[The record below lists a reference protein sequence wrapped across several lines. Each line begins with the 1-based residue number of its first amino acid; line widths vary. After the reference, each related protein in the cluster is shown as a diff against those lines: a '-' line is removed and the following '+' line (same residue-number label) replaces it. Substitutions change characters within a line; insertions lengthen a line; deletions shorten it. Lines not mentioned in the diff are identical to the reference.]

1 MAWFEHFRSDPPAL
15 GGAAPAGGASMSFLE
30 HLEELRRCIFRA
42 LLGVVLAF
50 FACFYFA
57 DQIYG
62 FMEKPL
68 TTILKAHGLDQHL
81 VYFNPIDP
89 FNLYVKLGL
98 ICALFV
104 ASPWVLYQV
113 WRFIAPG
120 LYPRE
125 RRYVVPFVVFT
136 SALFILGG
144 VFAYR
149 WAFPLALNFLIG
161 YAHRFTP
168 QININEYFD
177 LFATV
182 VLGLGLVFE
191 LPTLIF
197 FLSLLGVVNAKFL
210 LRNFR
215 YAILVICILAAVI
228 TPTADI
234 TTMLVFAAP
243 MVGLYVLGIGIA
255 YLFGKDRRERR
266 RRSAAA

>member
-1 MAWFEHFRSDPPAL
+1 MALFDHFRSAPPLRPAADPP
-15 GGAAPAGGASMSFLE
+15 GASMSFLQ

-42 LLGVVLAF
+42 LVGVMLAF
-50 FACFYFA
+50 FVCFAYA

-62 FMEKPL
+62 FMERPL

-89 FNLYVKLGL
+89 FNLYVKLAL
-98 ICALFV
+98 ICALFL
-104 ASPWVLYQV
+104 ASPWVLYQIWV
-113 WRFIAPG
+113 FIAPG
-120 LYPRE
+120 LYPKE
-125 RRYVVPFVVFT
+125 RRYVVPFVLFT
-136 SALFILGG
+136 SALFVLGG
-144 VFAYR
+144 VFAYKY
-149 WAFPLALNFLIG
+149 AFPLALDFLIG

-197 FLSLLGVVNAKFL
+197 FLSLLGLVDARFL
-210 LRNFR
+210 IRNFR
-215 YAILVICILAAVI
+215 YAVLIIFVLAAAI

-234 TTMLVFAAP
+234 TTMMVFAAP
-243 MVGLYVLGIGIA
+243 MLGLYVLGIGIA
-255 YLFGKDRRERR
+255 YLFGKDRRARR
-266 RRSAAA
+266 RAASA

>member
-1 MAWFEHFRSDPPAL
+1 
-15 GGAAPAGGASMSFLE
+15 MSFLE

-42 LLGVVLAF
+42 VVGVVLAF
-50 FACFYFA
+50 FACFAYA
-57 DQIYG
+57 DRIYG
-62 FMEKPL
+62 FIEIPL
-68 TTILKAHGLDQHL
+68 LAALKAHGLDQRSL
-81 VYFNPIDP
+81 VYFNPIEP
-89 FNLYVKLGL
+89 FNLYVKLAL
-98 ICALFV
+98 IAALFL

-113 WRFIAPG
+113 WVFIAPG

-125 RRYVVPFVVFT
+125 RRYVVPFVLFT

-149 WAFPLALNFLIG
+149 FAFPLALDFLIG

-168 QININEYFD
+168 QININEYFN

-182 VLGLGLVFE
+182 VLGLGIVFE

-197 FLSLLGVVNAKFL
+197 FLSLLGVVNARFL
-210 LRNFR
+210 IRNFQ
-215 YAILVICILAAVI
+215 YAVLVIFIVAAVI

-234 TTMLVFAAP
+234 TTMVVFAAP

-255 YLFGKDRRERR
+255 YIFGKDRRQRR
-266 RRSAAA
+266 RAASA

>member
-1 MAWFEHFRSDPPAL
+1 MGVLDQFRLPGPRAAQDPAT
-15 GGAAPAGGASMSFLE
+15 GAATMSFLQ

-42 LLGVVLAF
+42 LVGVILAF
-50 FACFYFA
+50 FVCFAYA
-57 DQIYG
+57 DRIYG
-62 FMEKPL
+62 FMEIP
-68 TTILKAHGLDQHL
+68 INVALKAHGLTEKL

-98 ICALFV
+98 IAGLFL

-113 WRFIAPG
+113 WAFIAPG

-125 RRYVVPFVVFT
+125 RRYVVPFVLFT
-136 SALFILGG
+136 STLFILGG

-149 WAFPLALNFLIG
+149 YAFPIALNFLIG
-161 YAHRFTP
+161 YASRFTP

-182 VLGLGLVFE
+182 VLGLGLIFE

-197 FLSLLGVVNAKFL
+197 FLSLLGLVNARFL
-210 LRNFR
+210 IRNFR
-215 YAILVICILAAVI
+215 YAVLIIFILAAAI

-234 TTMLVFAAP
+234 TTMMVFAAP
-243 MVGLYVLGIGIA
+243 MLALYVLGIGIA
-255 YLFGKDRRERR
+255 YIFGKDRRERK
-266 RRSAAA
+266 RSATN